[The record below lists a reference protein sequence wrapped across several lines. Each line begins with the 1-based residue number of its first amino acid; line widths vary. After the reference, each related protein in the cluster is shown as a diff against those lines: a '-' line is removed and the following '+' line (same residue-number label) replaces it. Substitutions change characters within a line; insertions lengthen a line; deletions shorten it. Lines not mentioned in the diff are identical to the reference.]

1 MKRVRKDGIEKTI
14 EDSLVADYVSAG
26 WSEVSKIEVVE
37 KEAKN
42 KADKVL
48 AGNKERKED
57 GLRI

>member
-1 MKRVRKDGIEKTI
+1 MKRVRKDGVEKTI

-26 WSEVSKIEVVE
+26 WSEVSKIEVAE
-37 KEAKN
+37 KEVKP
-42 KADKVL
+42 KAEKIL